1 MMLYE
6 STAENSFK
14 GRRHSIL
21 ETLTK
26 LYFEFIYLQFR
37 IKVKWRKDRLYCLF
51 EERNLIKKILHKR
64 ATVQTQKACSFAFG
78 KAYRSRNET
87 VSSLPLSKRVLGSG
101 HRELGHS
108 FGSLWNSEGYPLPAT
123 HALLVPRLQQNWKS
137 KMLNNHANLRK
148 WVQFIVIAATLI

>member
-6 STAENSFK
+6 STAGKQFQRK
-14 GRRHSIL
+14 THSIL

-51 EERNLIKKILHKR
+51 EEKKTNKKILHKR
-64 ATVQTQKACSFAFG
+64 ATVQTQKACGFAFG

-108 FGSLWNSEGYPLPAT
+108 FGSLWNSEGYRLPAT